1 MADYLDHRYSSHD
14 PHSYRGVPYNPSA
27 DEDVMHRSMTR
38 GSHQSQASV
47 SASTRSWVMS
57 NQANPPPPPV
67 ESSVSTSSPKP
78 VRAPRPLPQ
87 PDPHFRQS
95 RVPVNYGMVN
105 FGYDGEEAH
114 DYTHPDIDQSR
125 NLPFGYSN
133 QTTGRV
139 IPEHVVSPAP
149 SQPTKEGGPSTG
161 NRSFVGGFFKGLK
174 RLPKVFKGGSKV
186 EERRLQR
193 KGTFG
198 TEGTSPTATAITR
211 GNTLPRYLSNPSIG
225 PSNPQF
231 AHRLSMAVAN
241 GSLPP
246 STTIPPDEFQLRNNP
261 AGPQFPLVTVT
272 PPSDGIVE
280 EEHADFYDGPAAEYP
295 GQLDDILE
303 HEPNINGRTAT
314 VMIYGTESQA
324 PTITTPTPTPQPTTV
339 PTTRVSYQT
348 ELPTRATVQAQA
360 DPQMPAPTPLV
371 PLSPMRTG
379 APMQRAIQSPNS
391 LLSPPTTSCYTMS
404 SIASRYDPSF
414 ASDLGPIEKFFK
426 GLYNL
431 PWISPDRVTVDYR
444 PDDSDRAR
452 KKVKGGIKKPM
463 ASWYRAM
470 LTRSRA
476 SRDLDLL
483 SNGTGTMTGNSIS
496 QHGSPISRRS
506 GRSSNHRRTHSGKAK
521 HPRRNRRRVISDAT
535 TDTQQPRSASPIIP
549 APYPYAYPAVYQY
562 PYPYT
567 GYVPVPQTSPRGPR
581 THHRRKASKYPT
593 GGYSGYQP
601 MTMPPPQ
608 PMPPPPGA
616 PVYFITPSPPRSQTG
631 APESGDQGYAQKAQ
645 YQPQGP
651 MQISPVV
658 MHYVPGAFNPN
669 PSMMSPP
676 LTPQR
681 HAAHAP
687 S

>member
-1 MADYLDHRYSSHD
+1 
-14 PHSYRGVPYNPSA
+14 
-27 DEDVMHRSMTR
+27 MHRTITR

-67 ESSVSTSSPKP
+67 KSSVSTSSTKP
-78 VRAPRPLPQ
+78 VRASRPLPQ

-105 FGYDGEEAH
+105 FGPDGEEPQDYAH
-114 DYTHPDIDQSR
+114 AEFDQSR

-139 IPEHVVSPAP
+139 VPEHVVSPAP
-149 SQPTKEGGPSTG
+149 SQPTREGGPSTG

-174 RLPKVFKGGSKV
+174 RLPKVFKGGNKG
-186 EERRLQR
+186 EEQRLQR

-198 TEGTSPTATAITR
+198 TEGTSPTATAMTR

-246 STTIPPDEFQLRNNP
+246 SATIPPAEFQLRNNP

-280 EEHADFYDGPAAEYP
+280 EEHADFYDGPTAEYP

-303 HEPNINGRTAT
+303 HEPHINGRTAT

-324 PTITTPTPTPQPTTV
+324 PTITTHTPTPRPTTV

-348 ELPTRATVQAQA
+348 ELPTRASAQAQT
-360 DPQMPAPTPLV
+360 DSQMHAPTPLA
-371 PLSPMRTG
+371 PMSPMRTG
-379 APMQRAIQSPNS
+379 ASIQRAMQSPSS
-391 LLSPPTTSCYTMS
+391 LLSPPTTSRYTMS
-404 SIASRYDPSF
+404 SVASRYDPSF

-426 GLYNL
+426 GFYNL

-444 PDDSDRAR
+444 PGDSDRAR

-470 LTRSRA
+470 LTRSRM

-483 SNGTGTMTGNSIS
+483 SSGTRSHGTGTVTGNSIS
-496 QHGSPISRRS
+496 QLGSPTSRRS
-506 GRSSNHRRTHSGKAK
+506 GRTSNHRRTHSGKAK

-562 PYPYT
+562 PYPYN
-567 GYVPVPQTSPRGPR
+567 GYVPVPQTTPRGPR
-581 THHRRKASKYPT
+581 THHHRRKASKHPT

-601 MTMPPPQ
+601 MAMPPPQ

-616 PVYFITPSPPRSQTG
+616 PIYFITPSPPQSQTG
-631 APESGDQGYAQKAQ
+631 PPEAGGQGGAQKAQ

-651 MQISPVV
+651 MQISPVI

-669 PSMMSPP
+669 PSMLSPP
-676 LTPQR
+676 TTPQR
-681 HAAHAP
+681 HAAQAP